1 MMDMTKYEEGLIAK
15 MKENE
20 SNTLT
25 SIAEEAFKNQEIT
38 EKQLS
43 SIKEYI
49 LEIEKD
55 HKYYSSDEDR
65 QNTIHLIILL
75 CRIINILKYRRSK
88 GVGVVEKEIE
98 NQNIYQLAREIYNQ
112 SSYEPDSICNRYSSR
127 AFLNIMRL
135 TLRFLNDKSLIDS
148 IKSDAANTY
157 NKLLYSKYDN
167 VSLVYLEIL
176 FKISIFEI
184 NSGQNEELAKTL
196 NQSKKVIEV
205 EKAQSITLIEK
216 FIEESILKRHSRLK
230 EDMKEQEE
238 NIIKSVTKWLK
249 VIMET
254 GLLDE
259 TKYKVLL
266 ESLKKTSSDDL
277 LTSKILTIYEN
288 IQNIKFQL
296 VVNNFKGLE
305 FGHYTD
311 GEVLQILLQQKESIS
326 DNESF
331 IIEGRTR
338 LYNVGYMN
346 DPEEG
351 KLLDKLFE
359 FNKNSGLEDKVGSSP
374 WFLMSLT
381 TAIDE
386 LTMWSQYG
394 NNAEGVCLVLKPD
407 SFLEVKSPRDLE
419 WFMSKPI
426 DIDSTQKD
434 EVKDY
439 SSLDSKDCLYKIC
452 YLSEDS
458 LKKGEIKIEEEDNT
472 LFKDKTSLSKV
483 ECLLKEIK
491 NVIKEVLEKKEE
503 LRDDLNKLLEEIRY
517 LFKSSAYSYEKE
529 LRILK
534 YSELSPKNNK
544 IKVHNVKPAAKLY
557 LERDTPVELKS
568 IIFGPKYNK
577 PEDVVPLV
585 NLLDEQI
592 ECKRSS
598 KKFK

>member
-1 MMDMTKYEEGLIAK
+1 MDMTKYEEGLIAK

-25 SIAEEAFKNQEIT
+25 SIAEEALKNQEIT
-38 EKQLS
+38 EKELS

-338 LYNVGYMN
+338 LYNVGYTN

-359 FNKNSGLEDKVGSSP
+359 FNKSSGLEDKVGSSP

-394 NNAEGVCLVLKPD
+394 SNAEGVCLVLKPD
-407 SFLEVKSPRDLE
+407 SFLEVKSQGDLE
-419 WFMSKPI
+419 WFMAKPI
-426 DIDSTQKD
+426 EIDSTQKD

-439 SSLDSKDCLYKIC
+439 SPLDSKDCLYKIC

>member
-1 MMDMTKYEEGLIAK
+1 MDMTKYEEGLIAK

-25 SIAEEAFKNQEIT
+25 SIAEEALKNQEIT

-491 NVIKEVLEKKEE
+491 NVIKEVLEKMEE

>member
-1 MMDMTKYEEGLIAK
+1 MDMTKYEEGLIAK

>member
-1 MMDMTKYEEGLIAK
+1 MDMTKYEEGLIAK

-25 SIAEEAFKNQEIT
+25 SIAEEALKNQEIT

-43 SIKEYI
+43 SIEEYI
-49 LEIEKD
+49 LKIEKD
-55 HKYYSSDEDR
+55 RKYYSSDEDR
-65 QNTIHLIILL
+65 QNTIHLIILI
-75 CRIINILKYRRSK
+75 CRIINIVKNRGSK
-88 GVGVVEKEIE
+88 GVRGVKKEIE
-98 NQNIYQLAREIYNQ
+98 DQNIYQLAREIYNQ

-184 NSGQNEELAKTL
+184 NSGQNEKLTKTL
-196 NQSKKVIEV
+196 NQSKKVIEI
-205 EKAQSITLIEK
+205 EKAQPITLIEK

-238 NIIKSVTKWLK
+238 NIIISVTKWLK

-311 GEVLQILLQQKESIS
+311 GEVLQILLQQQESIS

-331 IIEGRTR
+331 IIKGRTR

-359 FNKNSGLEDKVGSSP
+359 FNKSSGLEDKVGSSP

-394 NNAEGVCLVLKPD
+394 SNAEGVCLVLKPD
-407 SFLEVKSPRDLE
+407 SFLEVKSQGDLE
-419 WFMSKPI
+419 WFMSKSI
-426 DIDSTQKD
+426 DIDSTQND
-434 EVKDY
+434 EVKDC

-458 LKKGEIKIEEEDNT
+458 LKKGEIKIKKEDNT
-472 LFKDKTSLSKV
+472 LLEDEDSLSKV

-503 LRDDLNKLLEEIRY
+503 LRDDLDKLLEEIRY

-534 YSELSPKNNK
+534 YSELGPKNNK

-557 LERDTPVELKS
+557 LERDTPIELKS

>member
-1 MMDMTKYEEGLIAK
+1 MDMTKYEEGLIAK

-25 SIAEEAFKNQEIT
+25 SIAEEALKNQEIT
-38 EKQLS
+38 EKELS

-359 FNKNSGLEDKVGSSP
+359 FNKSSGLEDKVGSSP

-394 NNAEGVCLVLKPD
+394 SNAEGVCLVLKPD
-407 SFLEVKSPRDLE
+407 SFLEVKSQGDLE
-419 WFMSKPI
+419 WFMAKPI
-426 DIDSTQKD
+426 EIDSTQKD

-439 SSLDSKDCLYKIC
+439 SPLDSKDCLYKIC

>member
-1 MMDMTKYEEGLIAK
+1 MDMTKYEEGLIAK

-25 SIAEEAFKNQEIT
+25 SIAEEALKKQEIT
-38 EKQLS
+38 DKQLS